1 VTDADVNDATPP
13 APRPTLALCVICH
26 ERPDELRTALAS
38 ATGFDEVVV
47 LDMASDP
54 PLAPEPGATW
64 LREDANL
71 GVAGGRNLQAAAAT
85 ADVLVFLDD
94 DAAFTSPAPAETIRT
109 AFADH
114 PGVVGLAFRIVR
126 ADGSTVKGEY
136 PFRGHPT
143 DAGHARPCAYFLG
156 GAAAVRRDA
165 FSAAG
170 GFDDRYLYSTEELDL
185 AFALARAGGEFFYEP
200 GVVVEHRPSSLG
212 RSLNPEVP
220 ALRLRNRLL
229 LVRRYLPAPVAVVHG
244 GAWAARTFVEAVRA
258 GHIRPWLRAWRGL
271 REPVD
276 RAPLDRRTLVRMHR
290 LGGRVL
296 W

>member
-1 VTDADVNDATPP
+1 
-13 APRPTLALCVICH
+13 LALCVICH

-38 ATGFDEVVV
+38 APGFDEVVV

-54 PLAPEPGATW
+54 PLVPEPGTTW
-64 LREDANL
+64 LREETNT
-71 GVAGGRNLQAAAAT
+71 GVAAGRNRQAAAAT

-94 DAAFTSPAPAETIRT
+94 DAAFISPAPADAVR
-109 AFADH
+109 ACFAGH

-126 ADGSTVKGEY
+126 ADGRTVKGEY
-136 PFRGHPT
+136 PFRGHPAAVDT
-143 DAGHARPCAYFLG
+143 ARPCAYFLG

-165 FSAAG
+165 FLAAG

-185 AFALARAGGEFFYEP
+185 AFALARAGGSFFYEP
-200 GVVVEHRPSSLG
+200 AVVVEHRPSARG

-229 LVRRYLPAPVAVVHG
+229 LVRRYLPVPVAVVHG
-244 GAWAARTFVEAVRA
+244 GTWAARTFVEAARA
-258 GHIRPWLRAWRGL
+258 GRIRPWLRAWRGL
-271 REPVD
+271 REPVL
-276 RAPLDRRTLVRMHR
+276 RTPLDRRTLVELHR